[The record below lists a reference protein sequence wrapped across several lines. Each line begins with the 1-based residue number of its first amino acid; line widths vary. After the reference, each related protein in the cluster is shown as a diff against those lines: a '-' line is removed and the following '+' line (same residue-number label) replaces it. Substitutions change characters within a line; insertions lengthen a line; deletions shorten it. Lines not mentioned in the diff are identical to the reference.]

1 LDWIGLDWI
10 GLDWIGLD
18 WIGLDWIGL
27 IIVLYIDLNKS
38 IQINVNTLLRKMT
51 VSDEFKKIISDFVAD
66 IATVFPEH
74 SEACATVYNMDPAAV
89 YDHCKLA
96 YAPQFFN
103 ILYRNDTVLF
113 AEPIELL
120 PGLDF
125 KALWETPDVS
135 DATKEA
141 VWKYLQLVMFSV
153 VSDLSDTST
162 FGDAAKLFEAID
174 ESVLKSKLE
183 EVMQQMQDMFKDEGT
198 SAAGAS
204 EAGSG
209 EADGK
214 SSGDKSEAGAGEAGG
229 ADDKSEAKGFS
240 FPPGMDPNSM
250 HEHLNG
256 LLGGKIGNLAKEI
269 AEETAAELNL
279 DTSDEASVQSVFQN
293 LFKNPGKLMGIVKN
307 VGQKLDA
314 KMKSGEIKES
324 EIMQEASELM
334 SKMKK
339 MPGINNVADLLKK
352 MGMEG
357 GMGDMGGMDIGK
369 MAASMGL
376 GGKNAKFNMG
386 AMQSHLNQNMKTAKT
401 KERMQQKLEERRAAM
416 VLQAQAAVQQAQP
429 LVFST
434 GEKVERTPRFPQSA
448 ATGSA
453 ATGSTATGLST
464 GSASAAT
471 SDAPAP
477 DTQSNKKKKTK
488 K

>member
-1 LDWIGLDWI
+1 
-10 GLDWIGLD
+10 
-18 WIGLDWIGL
+18 
-27 IIVLYIDLNKS
+27 
-38 IQINVNTLLRKMT
+38 MT

-89 YDHCKLA
+89 YDHCKLT

-183 EVMQQMQDMFKDEGT
+183 EVMQQMQDMFNDEGT
-198 SAAGAS
+198 SAAGTSDKSAAGTS
-204 EAGSG
+204 DKGAAGSGEAGSG
-209 EADGK
+209 EAG
-214 SSGDKSEAGAGEAGG
+214 SGA
-229 ADDKSEAKGFS
+229 SEAKGFS

-250 HEHLNG
+250 HEHLSG

-357 GMGDMGGMDIGK
+357 GMGGMDIGK

-416 VLQAQAAVQQAQP
+416 VLQAQAAAQQAQP

-453 ATGSTATGLST
+453 ATGLST

-471 SDAPAP
+471 SDTTAPE
-477 DTQSNKKKKTK
+477 TQSNKKKKTK

>member
-1 LDWIGLDWI
+1 
-10 GLDWIGLD
+10 
-18 WIGLDWIGL
+18 
-27 IIVLYIDLNKS
+27 
-38 IQINVNTLLRKMT
+38 MT

-89 YDHCKLA
+89 YDHCKLT

-198 SAAGAS
+198 SDKSAAGTSAAGTSDKSEAGSGDKSAAGAS
-204 EAGSG
+204 EA
-209 EADGK
+209 D
-214 SSGDKSEAGAGEAGG
+214 EAGTSA
-229 ADDKSEAKGFS
+229 SEAKGFS

-250 HEHLNG
+250 HEHLSG

-357 GMGDMGGMDIGK
+357 GMGGMDIGK

-416 VLQAQAAVQQAQP
+416 VLQAQAAAQQAQQTQAQQTQAKP

-448 ATGSA
+448 SA
-453 ATGSTATGLST
+453 AT

-477 DTQSNKKKKTK
+477 ETQINKKKKTK

>member
-1 LDWIGLDWI
+1 M
-10 GLDWIGLD
+10 
-18 WIGLDWIGL
+18 
-27 IIVLYIDLNKS
+27 NS
-38 IQINVNTLLRKMT
+38 E
-51 VSDEFKKIISDFVAD
+51 SSAPAPAPEFKKIISDFVAD

-74 SEACATVYNMDPAAV
+74 SEACAAVYNTDTAEV
-89 YDHCKLA
+89 FKHCKRT

-120 PGLDF
+120 PGLNF

-183 EVMQQMQDMFKDEGT
+183 EVMEQMQDMFKDEEGGGT
-198 SAAGAS
+198 KEAGHAAESAGPNDADSSAAN
-204 EAGSG
+204 GS
-209 EADGK
+209 
-214 SSGDKSEAGAGEAGG
+214 
-229 ADDKSEAKGFS
+229 FPL
-240 FPPGMDPNSM
+240 PPGMDPNSM
-250 HEHLNG
+250 HEHLSG

-279 DTSDEASVQSVFQN
+279 NPDDEASAQSVFQN
-293 LFKNPGKLMGIVKN
+293 LFKNPGKLMGIVKS

-314 KMKSGEIKES
+314 KLKSGEIKES

-334 SKMKK
+334 NKMKK
-339 MPGINNVADLLKK
+339 MPGVNNVADLLKK
-352 MGMEG
+352 MGGMG
-357 GMGDMGGMDIGK
+357 GMGDMGDIAK

-376 GGKNAKFNMG
+376 GGKGAKFNMG
-386 AMQSHLNQNMKTAKT
+386 AMQSHLNQNMKSAQTR
-401 KERMQQKLEERRAAM
+401 ERMQQKLEQRKAEAQKAAAAAAAAAA
-416 VLQAQAAVQQAQP
+416 LNAQSKP

-434 GEKVERTPRFPQSA
+434 GEKVERTPRC
-448 ATGSA
+448 
-453 ATGSTATGLST
+453 
-464 GSASAAT
+464 
-471 SDAPAP
+471 APAANAAANP
-477 DTQSNKKKKTK
+477 AVEESATTSTKKKKKNK

>member
-1 LDWIGLDWI
+1 
-10 GLDWIGLD
+10 
-18 WIGLDWIGL
+18 
-27 IIVLYIDLNKS
+27 
-38 IQINVNTLLRKMT
+38 MT

-89 YDHCKLA
+89 YDHCKLT

-198 SAAGAS
+198 SAAGSGDKSAAGTS
-204 EAGSG
+204 AAGSG
-209 EADGK
+209 EAD
-214 SSGDKSEAGAGEAGG
+214 EAGAGA
-229 ADDKSEAKGFS
+229 SEANGFS

-250 HEHLNG
+250 HEHLSG

-357 GMGDMGGMDIGK
+357 GMDGMDIGK

-448 ATGSA
+448 ATGS
-453 ATGSTATGLST
+453 TATGLST

>member
-1 LDWIGLDWI
+1 
-10 GLDWIGLD
+10 
-18 WIGLDWIGL
+18 
-27 IIVLYIDLNKS
+27 
-38 IQINVNTLLRKMT
+38 MT

-74 SEACATVYNMDPAAV
+74 SEACATVYNMEPDAV
-89 YDHCKLA
+89 YDHCKLT

-125 KALWETPDVS
+125 KALWETPDIS

-198 SAAGAS
+198 NGANGESAES
-204 EAGSG
+204 EAGTNGANGESDKG
-209 EADGK
+209 EA
-214 SSGDKSEAGAGEAGG
+214 GDKSEESG
-229 ADDKSEAKGFS
+229 SNGFS

-250 HEHLNG
+250 HEHLSG

-416 VLQAQAAVQQAQP
+416 VLQAQAAVQQAQQTQVNP

-448 ATGSA
+448 SA
-453 ATGSTATGLST
+453 ATGQIAALATESV
-464 GSASAAT
+464 SSAT
-471 SDAPAP
+471 SDA
-477 DTQSNKKKKTK
+477 TTTTTTTTSNKKKKTK

>member
-1 LDWIGLDWI
+1 MT
-10 GLDWIGLD
+10 
-18 WIGLDWIGL
+18 
-27 IIVLYIDLNKS
+27 IV
-38 IQINVNTLLRKMT
+38 
-51 VSDEFKKIISDFVAD
+51 EFKKIISDFVAD

-74 SEACATVYNMDPAAV
+74 NEACGVGCNMDISEV
-89 YDHCKLA
+89 YEHCKRV

-103 ILYRNDTVLF
+103 ILYRNEAVLF

-120 PGLDF
+120 PGLNF
-125 KALWETPDVS
+125 KMLWETPDVS

-141 VWKYLQLVMFSV
+141 IWKYLQLVMFSV

-174 ESVLKSKLE
+174 ETVLKSKLE

-198 SAAGAS
+198 SDKSAAGSGAAGTSDKSEAGSGDKSAAGAS
-204 EAGSG
+204 EA
-209 EADGK
+209 D
-214 SSGDKSEAGAGEAGG
+214 EAGTSA
-229 ADDKSEAKGFS
+229 SEAKGFS

-250 HEHLNG
+250 HEHLSG

-357 GMGDMGGMDIGK
+357 GMGGMDIGK

-416 VLQAQAAVQQAQP
+416 VLQAQAAAQQAQQTQAQQTQAKP

-448 ATGSA
+448 SA
-453 ATGSTATGLST
+453 AT

-477 DTQSNKKKKTK
+477 ETQINKKKKTK